1 MLVWHLSA
9 ECAGQK
15 EEYWCTG
22 EEESGLD
29 EQKKT
34 ETSEKKKTR
43 VDLLYADEA
52 QADKQL
58 RPDVQ
63 VLSVR

>member
-1 MLVWHLSA
+1 MDLYAKEEYKKSFPEQAQIPPGRHSMLVWHLSA

-29 EQKKT
+29 
-34 ETSEKKKTR
+34 
-43 VDLLYADEA
+43 
-52 QADKQL
+52 
-58 RPDVQ
+58 
-63 VLSVR
+63 

>member
-29 EQKKT
+29 LKEI
-34 ETSEKKKTR
+34 
-43 VDLLYADEA
+43 DG
-52 QADKQL
+52 
-58 RPDVQ
+58 DVGKEDDARRF
-63 VLSVR
+63 VVR